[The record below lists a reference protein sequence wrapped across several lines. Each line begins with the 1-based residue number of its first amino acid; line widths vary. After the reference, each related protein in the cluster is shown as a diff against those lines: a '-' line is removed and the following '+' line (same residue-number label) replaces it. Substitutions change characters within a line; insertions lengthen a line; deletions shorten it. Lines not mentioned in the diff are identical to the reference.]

1 MRLLILFFL
10 ILPLYSVELISYN
23 IYDRKDRVDL
33 MLSFDNA
40 YNGKISQKK
49 EKNLTL
55 FTFSDLT
62 YSKDELKELNSQL
75 VDKIS
80 ISSKNNNTYIMLQ
93 NKQNVNLEL
102 SSINDKF
109 GVRIRAIE
117 QGKTS
122 IEPIATP
129 VPTVDNS
136 QELIPKPKST
146 SLEEYDYTN
155 YILVMLILVA
165 LLIALWWFKKTM
177 IYKNNNVSRD
187 FTMIFQRF
195 LDKNNQLV
203 VFDHANKRYTMI
215 IGNSNVLLESA
226 EIAEEQTIKHTEK
239 TEKNFDSF
247 FEENKKRIQNLIE
260 QRQKGKKS

>member
-1 MRLLILFFL
+1 MRFLVLFFL
-10 ILPLYSVELISYN
+10 ILPLYSVELVGYN
-23 IYDRKDRVDL
+23 VYDRNDRVDL

-55 FTFSDLT
+55 LIFSDLK
-62 YSKDELKELNSQL
+62 YSKNELKELNSKL

-93 NKQNVNLEL
+93 NKENIHLEL

-109 GVRIRAIE
+109 GVRIRAVE
-117 QGKTS
+117 QANAQVT
-122 IEPIATP
+122 TP
-129 VPTVDNS
+129 ALNS
-136 QELIPKPKST
+136 TGDLMPKPKST
-146 SLEEYDYTN
+146 SLEGYDYTN
-155 YILVMLILVA
+155 YILVMLV
-165 LLIALWWFKKTM
+165 LLILLLGLWWFKRTM
-177 IYKNNNVSRD
+177 IYKNNKLSKD

-226 EIAEEQTIKHTEK
+226 ELSEEQKYSEQ

-247 FEENKKRIQNLIE
+247 FEENKKRIQTLIE
-260 QRQKGKKS
+260 QRKEGKKS

>member
-1 MRLLILFFL
+1 MRLLVLFFL

-23 IYDRKDRVDL
+23 IYDRNDRVDL

-55 FTFSDLT
+55 LTFSDLT

-93 NKQNVNLEL
+93 NKQNINLEL

-109 GVRIRAIE
+109 GVRIRTIE
-117 QGKTS
+117 QGKANIQS
-122 IEPIATP
+122 VVSPITTAN
-129 VPTVDNS
+129 NS
-136 QELIPKPKST
+136 QELMPKSKST
-146 SLEEYDYTN
+146 SLEGYDYTT
-155 YILVMLILVA
+155 YILVMLILVI
-165 LLIALWWFKKTM
+165 LLIVLWWFKKTM

-215 IGNSNVLLESA
+215 IGNFNVLLESV
-226 EIAEEQTIKHTEK
+226 EIPEEQTIKHTEK
-239 TEKNFDSF
+239 TEKNF
-247 FEENKKRIQNLIE
+247 EENKKEFKIL
-260 QRQKGKKS
+260 